1 MTTFAELQTQI
12 RDYTETT
19 SDVLSDLIVN
29 DFIEHAE
36 KRIFRDVDLDKFRSY
51 QYAVLTQGVPF
62 VSLPG
67 ANLGQLAFIRS
78 AQIYDAANPV
88 RYYLYQKDVT
98 FMNEYWP
105 NRNTT
110 AQPKYYSM
118 WDQDTTCLLYTS
130 DAADE

>member
-1 MTTFAELQTQI
+1 MIDPQLLKTNIEAIEENLRK
-12 RDYTETT
+12 RDL
-19 SDVLSDLIVN
+19 DI
-29 DFIEHAE
+29 
-36 KRIFRDVDLDKFRSY
+36 DLDKFRSY

-78 AQIYDAANPV
+78 AQIYDSANPV

-105 NRNTT
+105 NRDNTS
-110 AQPKYYSM
+110 K
-118 WDQDTTCLLYTS
+118 
-130 DAADE
+130 